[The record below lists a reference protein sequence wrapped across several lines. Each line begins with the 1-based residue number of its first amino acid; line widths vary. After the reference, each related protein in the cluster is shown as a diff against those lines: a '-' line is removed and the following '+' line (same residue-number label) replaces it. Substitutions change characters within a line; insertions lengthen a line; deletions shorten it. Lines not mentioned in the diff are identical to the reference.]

1 MTMTSYEITI
11 APSQM
16 DGSRVETSEKFLLQ
30 DNRRRLVITNV
41 NSDDGTSYTC
51 TVTAG

>member
-1 MTMTSYEITI
+1 
-11 APSQM
+11 M